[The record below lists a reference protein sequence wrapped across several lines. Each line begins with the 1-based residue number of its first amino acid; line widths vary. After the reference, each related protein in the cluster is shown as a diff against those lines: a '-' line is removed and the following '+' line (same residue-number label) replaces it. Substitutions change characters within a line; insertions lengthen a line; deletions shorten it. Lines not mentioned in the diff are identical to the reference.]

1 MTSLRIKAE
10 AARWLIELDTA
21 EDTETLWPAFEAW
34 LQKDAEHR
42 SAYARAERTWR
53 TLEELRRLYA
63 IGMPRTSMPG
73 TAATTS
79 ASPPRRKALSSTV
92 VMMAIAAAAAA
103 ALALLSYT

>member
-42 SAYARAERTWR
+42 CAYVRAERTWR
-53 TLEELRRLYA
+53 TLEELRHLYA
-63 IGMPRTSMPG
+63 IGMSRASMPG
-73 TAATTS
+73 SAATTNVRR
-79 ASPPRRKALSSTV
+79 PRRRALSSTV
-92 VMMAIAAAAAA
+92 VIMAIAAAAA